1 MTRGVISSPAD
12 DGTRDLSSTTSPRD
26 DNHLVNLVAVHMN
39 KLSKLITDFL
49 EYLEVEKNS
58 SQKTIENYDHY
69 LKRFLEFAG
78 DISPSKIDL
87 NLIKKYRL
95 FLNRLQDKKERSL
108 GKQTQ
113 SYHVIALRAFLK
125 YLAKNDI
132 KTVAAEK
139 IELPKTE
146 GRVVTFLE
154 EEEVGRLFKTAGNKD
169 NLVDLRNRAILETLY
184 STGLRVSEL
193 TGLDR
198 DNINLKRGEFS
209 VKGKGG
215 KTRLVFLSD
224 EAIDWIN
231 KYLAKRGDPDPALF
245 IRADRRKNKDIE
257 KTKDHSLR
265 LTPRSVQRII
275 DQSARQAGI
284 TKTVTPHTLRHSLA
298 TEMLRNGA
306 DIRSVQAILGH
317 SSITTTQ
324 IYTHITDTQL
334 RDVHKTFHGRKKS
347 AKGGSASGRKK

>member
-1 MTRGVISSPAD
+1 M
-12 DGTRDLSSTTSPRD
+12 
-26 DNHLVNLVAVHMN
+26 

-49 EYLEVEKNS
+49 EYLEVEKNA

-69 LKRFLEFAG
+69 LKRFLGFAG
-78 DISPSKIDL
+78 DISPASIDL
-87 NLIKKYRL
+87 NLVKKYRL
-95 FLNRLQDKKERSL
+95 FLNRYKDKNERGL

-146 GRVVTFLE
+146 SRVVTFLE
-154 EEEVGRLFKTAGNKD
+154 EDEVDRLLKATGNKD
-169 NLVDLRNRAILETLY
+169 NLIDLRNRAILETLY

-198 DNINLKRGEFS
+198 DDINLKRGEFS

-224 EAIDWIN
+224 DAIDWLN

-245 IRADRRKNKDIE
+245 VRADRRKNKDIE

-275 DQSARQAGI
+275 DQCARKAGI

-334 RDVHKTFHGRKKS
+334 RDVHRVFHGRKK
-347 AKGGSASGRKK
+347 KDKNDRKL

>member
-1 MTRGVISSPAD
+1 M
-12 DGTRDLSSTTSPRD
+12 
-26 DNHLVNLVAVHMN
+26 

-78 DISPSKIDL
+78 DISPNKIDL
-87 NLIKKYRL
+87 NLVKKYRL
-95 FLNRLQDKKERSL
+95 FLNRLQDKKEQGLS
-108 GKQTQ
+108 KQTQ
-113 SYHVIALRAFLK
+113 SYHIIALRAFLK
-125 YLAKNDI
+125 YLSKNDI

-146 GRVVTFLE
+146 SRIVTFLE
-154 EEEVGRLFKTAGNKD
+154 EEEVERLMQSAGNRD
-169 NLVDLRNRAILETLY
+169 SLVDLRNRAILETLY

-193 TGLDR
+193 TGLNR
-198 DNINLKRGEFS
+198 DDINLKRGEFS

-224 EAIDWIN
+224 DAIEWLN
-231 KYLAKRGDPDPALF
+231 KYLAKRSDPDPALF
-245 IRADRRKNKDIE
+245 VRTDRRKNKDIE

-265 LTPRSVQRII
+265 LTPRTVQRVI
-275 DQSARQAGI
+275 DQCARKAGI

-334 RDVHKTFHGRKKS
+334 RDVHRAFHGRKGKN
-347 AKGGSASGRKK
+347 KK

>member
-1 MTRGVISSPAD
+1 MA
-12 DGTRDLSSTTSPRD
+12 
-26 DNHLVNLVAVHMN
+26 

-78 DISPSKIDL
+78 DINPQKIDL

-95 FLNRLQDKKERSL
+95 FLNRLQDKNKKGL

-132 KTVAAEK
+132 KTVAAET
-139 IELPKTE
+139 IDLTKTE
-146 GRVVTFLE
+146 GRTVTFLE
-154 EEEVGRLFKTAGNKD
+154 EEEVERLMESTGNKD
-169 NLVDLRNRAILETLY
+169 NQVDLRNRAILETLY

-193 TGLDR
+193 TALDR

-215 KTRLVFLSD
+215 KTRLVFLSK
-224 EAIDWIN
+224 EAISWIN

-245 IRADRRKNKDIE
+245 IRTDRRKNKDIE

-265 LTPRSVQRII
+265 VSPRSIQRII
-275 DQSARQAGI
+275 DISARKAGI

-334 RDVHKTFHGRKKS
+334 RDVHRAFHGKKS
-347 AKGGSASGRKK
+347 RGASLGARSRFARGSGSARKNKK

>member
-1 MTRGVISSPAD
+1 M
-12 DGTRDLSSTTSPRD
+12 
-26 DNHLVNLVAVHMN
+26 

-49 EYLEVEKNS
+49 EYLEVEKNA

-78 DISPSKIDL
+78 DISPPKIDL

-95 FLNRLQDKKERSL
+95 FLNRFQDKNEHGL

-132 KTVAAEK
+132 KTIPAEK

-146 GRVVTFLE
+146 GRTVTFLE
-154 EEEVGRLFKTAGNKD
+154 EEEVERLLQSAGSKNTLAD
-169 NLVDLRNRAILETLY
+169 MRNRTIIETLY

-193 TGLDR
+193 TALDR
-198 DNINLKRGEFS
+198 DKINLERGEFS

-224 EAIDWIN
+224 DAIDWLN

-245 IRADRRKNKDIE
+245 VRTDRRSKKDIE
-257 KTKDHSLR
+257 KKEDHSLR
-265 LTPRSVQRII
+265 LTARSVQRVI
-275 DQSARQAGI
+275 DQSARKAGI
-284 TKTVTPHTLRHSLA
+284 TKKVTPHTLRHSFA
-298 TEMLRNGA
+298 TELLMNGA
-306 DIRSVQAILGH
+306 DIRSVQEMLGH

-324 IYTHITDTQL
+324 IYTHITDHQL
-334 RDVHKTFHGRKKS
+334 RDVHRAFHGKKRGT
-347 AKGGSASGRKK
+347 KND

>member
-1 MTRGVISSPAD
+1 M
-12 DGTRDLSSTTSPRD
+12 
-26 DNHLVNLVAVHMN
+26 
-39 KLSKLITDFL
+39 KLKKLITDFL
-49 EYLEVEKNS
+49 EYLEVERNV

-69 LKRFLEFAG
+69 LKRFLDFAG
-78 DISPSKIDL
+78 DITPSKIDQ

-95 FLNRLQDKKERSL
+95 FLNRYHDKYEHELSKL
-108 GKQTQ
+108 TQ
-113 SYHVIALRAFLK
+113 SYHIIALRAFLK

-132 KTVAAEK
+132 KTVPAEK

-146 GRVVTFLE
+146 GRTVTFLE
-154 EEEVGRLFKTAGNKD
+154 EDEVERLLETAGTKD

-193 TGLDR
+193 VSLDR
-198 DNINLKRGEFS
+198 DQVNLKRGEFS

-215 KTRLVFLSD
+215 KTRLVFLSK

-231 KYLAKRGDPDPALF
+231 KYMAKRGDPDPALF
-245 IRADRRKNKDIE
+245 IRADRRSKKDIE
-257 KTKDHSLR
+257 KTKEHSLR

-275 DQSARQAGI
+275 DGSARKAGI
-284 TKTVTPHTLRHSLA
+284 TKTVTPHTLRHSFA
-298 TEMLRNGA
+298 TELLMNGA
-306 DIRSVQAILGH
+306 DIRSVQEMLGH

-334 RDVHKTFHGRKKS
+334 RDVHRAFHGRKKS
-347 AKGGSASGRKK
+347 QKDKPSSNKKKENNDRKL

>member
-1 MTRGVISSPAD
+1 MKI
-12 DGTRDLSSTTSPRD
+12 
-26 DNHLVNLVAVHMN
+26 
-39 KLSKLITDFL
+39 SKLIIDFL
-49 EYLEVEKNS
+49 EYLEVEKNA

-69 LKRFLEFAG
+69 LKRYLDFSG
-78 DISPSKIDL
+78 DINPNKIDL
-87 NLIKKYRL
+87 NNVKKYRL
-95 FLNRLQDKKERSL
+95 FLNRYKDKNGREL
-108 GKQTQ
+108 GKKTQ
-113 SYHVIALRAFLK
+113 SYHIIALRAFLK

-146 GRVVTFLE
+146 GRIVTFLE
-154 EEEVGRLFKTAGNKD
+154 EDEVERLLQSAGDKD
-169 NLVDLRNRAILETLY
+169 NLIDLRNRAILETLY

-193 TGLDR
+193 VGLDR
-198 DNINLKRGEFS
+198 DDINLKRGEFS

-215 KTRLVFLSD
+215 KTRLVFLSE

-231 KYLAKRGDPDPALF
+231 KYLAKREDPDPALF

-257 KTKDHSLR
+257 KTSDHSLR
-265 LTPRSVQRII
+265 LTARSVERII
-275 DQSARQAGI
+275 DQCSRKAGI
-284 TKTVTPHTLRHSLA
+284 SKKVTPHTLRHSLA

-324 IYTHITDTQL
+324 IYTHVTDTQL
-334 RDVHKTFHGRKKS
+334 RDVHRAFHGQKNKKD
-347 AKGGSASGRKK
+347 KK